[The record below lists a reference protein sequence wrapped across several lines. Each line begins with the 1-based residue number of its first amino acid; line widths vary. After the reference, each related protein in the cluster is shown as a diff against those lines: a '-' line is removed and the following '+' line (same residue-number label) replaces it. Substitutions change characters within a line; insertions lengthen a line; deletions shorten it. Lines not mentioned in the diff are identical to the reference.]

1 MSFPLYDSGLAGGL
15 LSGILFGYVLEA
27 AGFGSAR
34 KLTGQFSLKDF
45 AVFKV
50 MFTAVLV
57 AAIGL
62 YLLRSGGVIAD
73 NSVFVPT
80 LFFWAIAA
88 GGLLIG
94 AGFALGG
101 YCPGTSLVGLA
112 SGRLDALVFIAGMIL
127 GTTAFAYLFDP
138 LLGFYLAAKGPD
150 AQRLPELLGMP
161 EWLILV
167 ALVVIAAAGFVIGGR
182 MERARGGP
190 FTADDVC
197 APADEDAPIASRTD
211 AGTGGRA
218 SAQFG

>member
-1 MSFPLYDSGLAGGL
+1 MSIPFYDAGIAGAL

-62 YLLRSGGVIAD
+62 YVLRIGGVIAD

-88 GGLLIG
+88 GGALIG

-101 YCPGTSLVGLA
+101 YCPGTSAVGVA
-112 SGRLDALVFIAGMIL
+112 SGRIDAVVFVVGMVAG
-127 GTTAFAYLFDP
+127 TSFFAYVFDP
-138 LLGFYLAAKGPD
+138 LTDFYFAAKGPD
-150 AQRLPELLGMP
+150 AERLPDLLGLP
-161 EWLILV
+161 EWLILTVLV
-167 ALVVIAAAGFVIGGR
+167 AIAVLGFILGSKL
-182 MERARGGP
+182 ERSRGGP
-190 FTADDVC
+190 FTAEDVC
-197 APADEDAPIASRTD
+197 SSGSEAGNKTSLSPDAQ
-211 AGTGGRA
+211 AGA
-218 SAQFG
+218 V